1 MKIQLEGKMYLMS
14 NERQFMI
21 SEESEREVKDK
32 LTGKM
37 KTEVF
42 MMHETFHQTIEG
54 ALTSYLERKLRKS
67 SITTFQGI
75 INKQKEHKL
84 LLKKW
89 FKLSGLDLRQFNE

>member
-42 MMHETFHQTIEG
+42 MTHETFHQTIEG
-54 ALTSYLERKLRKS
+54 ALTSYLDRKLR
-67 SITTFQGI
+67 TFDSPRSAHL
-75 INKQKEHKL
+75 EMLVESFRL
-84 LLKKW
+84 L
-89 FKLSGLDLRQFNE
+89 